1 MKTGFKK
8 IIAKVLS
15 FAILATAVA
24 QLPIPLFAQNV
35 LAGQDIGAII
45 NSDFETG
52 DLSGWENTG
61 NVAVNTA
68 DKQDGTCSVK
78 FSAAG
83 STLSQTLTGIP
94 QGSYTLSAW
103 VKGST
108 SGNTATITATNTGA
122 PDTKLFVDG
131 FISSTA
137 WTHVALRNV
146 LVYNG
151 QCTITVSSGNGTNL
165 LVDNIQL
172 VLDSNDNNPITNW
185 NLENGLT
192 GWDISG
198 SVSET
203 DTKQDT
209 GAMAAVLSAD
219 SQISQTVAVKPDTS
233 YIATVRAKVD
243 RQDVWNKIQQTN
255 AFGKTGELIKVAS
268 YGDRINLGVKGKNG
282 TVLRQAP
289 AGLEGYSLLTIAFK
303 TGPNDDQITIY
314 ANTIKDANYEKSVK
328 AYGTGATQD
337 QWTGNGSDKA
347 YVDNF
352 DLFEIDNSIIKGADV
367 SFLPI
372 IEDKGGKYFANG
384 VQQDCLTIMSNHG
397 VNAITGMIF
406 VDSGSP
412 IYDQS
417 SPKKQQFTSYID
429 ADGNPIPYTMQE
441 GYFGKEHWY
450 GLASRA
456 KELNMG
462 YEPSFHFSDGWMSAA
477 KAFTPVDWMY
487 KDSTGKLVDQSL
499 DEMTTTV
506 YNYVY
511 DFMKGLKDLGIEPS
525 SAKLGNEQDGG
536 IAWPNGKIYSTTIDG
551 FKSLFNAAYDATKAV
566 FPNTSC
572 SFHTNNGYNVDNSK
586 ALFNRLI
593 TNGIKV
599 DGEAHSLYSGH
610 PSSDILFMGSS
621 NIANFPALDYLNVE
635 TGFAVTR
642 YNPDFVDE
650 SGSMGQAGY
659 YQQNWNGQ
667 YNWLLDYMQAHR
679 DLQNPFSRMRGFFY
693 WAAEWIVVE
702 GAGASTPDGNTVDRR
717 TLFNNGDP
725 AFHEMGS
732 TADGKMGD
740 MTDGLYA
747 YLWRGCI
754 KDKPTSMQTPLK
766 GFGDYSISAEAP
778 TSIALVNPSS
788 VSQPQTTLELTE
800 GQTKRLLSK
809 IEPADGALDWE
820 VVWYSSDPSVAAVDK
835 HGFVTALAPGQADIT
850 VTTVEGSLSASCTVN
865 VTAAATVGD
874 GNLSITVNGA
884 AMPASMNAMV
894 WDKIK
899 LKASVPSTATNKV
912 VKFVSSNPEVAN
924 FLGAPEEAEEAGVL
938 FQQTDLT
945 AGVQLD
951 VKQPGTTV
959 VSAISGDGTASVQ
972 FTLDT
977 AKIPV
982 ESITLNQNSIKMSN
996 GRTYQL
1002 TAAVAPANA
1011 SFGDVVWSSSDSS
1024 VAKVDSNGLISSV
1037 GIGTAK
1043 ITAASVDDPAKFAE
1057 CNIEVVPVMVE
1068 GLSLDKTKL
1077 NIMINTQKNIIPV
1090 ITPVDA
1096 GNKTVTWS
1104 SDNESVATVDA
1115 NGTVTGHA
1123 EGTATIT
1130 ASANDTSNGA
1140 YSASCVVNVQ
1150 TTPVNVA
1157 GVTLN
1162 KDTLNFKSD
1171 YFSTANKPADAP
1183 VEKLIAQ
1190 VTPIDATN
1198 EDIIWTSDNETVAR
1212 VDAFGNVTALKSGN
1226 AVITATTADGNFTAA
1241 CKVLVPVVSESF
1253 ENRLAGDNWAVTMGS
1268 AAPNSAGVFSSEST
1282 KEAANI
1288 DNNVLK
1294 LSAGGNGI
1302 RASQKVF
1309 ANPIVNGKIIFD
1321 FDWNVGAPSASYGGQ
1336 LSIEDANNK
1345 RYLTLETNNN
1355 AEMTYSTG
1363 GTAANS
1369 SIAGTK
1375 VGTGF
1380 NVNNTTYNIKAT
1392 LNFALKTIDLT
1403 VTNKANPAITST
1415 INNIPFNAATTYT
1428 NTISKIQFVAT
1439 RSGSMSWTTWID
1451 NFNVYAAAPVPA
1463 SVSMNKTYLHLLNI
1477 AGTRSNTAQLTAV
1490 VNPNVSGIAQDVV
1503 WGSSNTSVATVSSTG
1518 LVKAMPEQ
1526 SGDVAITAT
1535 SVADPSLS
1543 AVCNVKVEGFY
1554 PMETLSIYST
1564 KSPAV
1569 GIEDST
1575 VNMNTGETLQL
1586 YTGTSNDCFI
1596 DTIEWVSSD
1605 ANKVFVDENG
1615 MLHAMAPGQVQISVT
1630 VDNYSANSQI
1640 SGGVKLTKSV
1650 TINVSGEAILNTYE
1664 LKTAINNATA
1674 AKTKPDDYYSQDSLT
1689 AYTAALNK
1697 AQNDLAA
1704 AINDNWDASHQS
1716 IIDQDVTELNAAV
1729 QGLARST
1736 NIAVTGI
1743 TLSTPD
1749 LKVSLGAGKQLT
1761 ATTVPEYAT
1770 DKSITW
1776 TSDNPAVAAVGPTGL
1791 VKGIAAGTAVIT
1803 AQSTNPAVKAAC
1815 SVTVTNDISTD
1826 YLANGGS
1833 VSANKSRA
1841 QNLPQYAL
1849 DSDANTAWSTGGAS
1863 SGADW
1868 WLLDLGNT
1876 AKIDSLT
1883 MNFWMKAKY
1892 SVETSVDGQSWHR
1905 VVDESGAFAGD
1916 TVNFTLNMP
1925 ENTYGRYIRVNFY
1938 AFQSG
1943 WVGLVYFQAKG
1954 EFKQPAPVMQSIGNK
1969 SVKAGELLAFTI
1981 SASDPLGKTITY
1993 SASGLPDGAALDPL
2007 TGEFRWTP
2015 TTSGTHSVTLTASN
2029 GTESASETIII
2040 EVGNNANTAPVINSI
2055 GNKQVNIG
2063 ENLYFEVYATDAD
2076 GDTLSLSVSGLPQG
2090 AEFNTTTPGAFSWTP
2105 DAAGLYPVTFMVTDG
2120 KGGAASETI
2129 SITVIDSQT
2138 PNNPPVF
2145 TLLADQAAVAG
2156 QQLVFDVEAVDLDAD
2171 ALIYGLTGEAHGAR
2185 IDPASGLFSW
2195 IPQTEGIYTFTF
2207 TVSDGKSQ
2215 TSMEITVTVNAP
2227 ASNNMPVLDKIGDKQ
2242 VNLGEKLEFI
2252 VTAADADGDT
2262 LLLNAVCLPEGAEFN
2277 TTTPGAFSWTP
2288 GTAGLYTVTF
2298 NVSDGRGG
2306 SASETITIAVND
2318 PQNLNNPPV
2327 FTQLDDQVAVA
2338 GQLLVM
2344 NVEAVDLDADPMV
2357 YGLTGETHGAYIDA
2371 ASGIFNWTPQAEGSY
2386 RFTFTV
2392 SDGRSITTKSI
2403 TITVNSTSLNNA
2415 PVLNTIGNKSITAGY
2430 TLAFTVTAED
2440 ADNDPITYSVAG
2452 LPAGAVFNSA
2462 DGSFSWTPGSA
2473 GTYRITFT
2481 AQDGKGGMDSETV
2494 TITVNPL
2501 GNNASI
2507 SSGSTGG
2514 SSGTGNPAVTDK
2526 VTIDKNNI
2534 TIETLSQTSDK
2545 TSVALKADD
2554 ITKAIEKASDGSL
2567 KINVRP
2573 AENTK
2578 DVKIEIPLRQIR
2590 SSEKT
2595 ISYVFV
2601 YTGLAELSFS
2611 TELLKSVENAEK
2623 VLVEVIKADTESLP
2637 EEVKKVIGNNTVY
2650 DFKLSIDGK
2659 ELNSFRNS
2667 DELKVEINYQLKS
2680 GQNPNNIVVYYI
2692 NDNGE
2697 LEVVKNGIFNTSS
2710 GKVEFSPK
2718 HFSKYA
2724 AAYVEVKFTDT
2735 FRAAWAQ
2742 ESIEALAAR
2751 EVVTGTGNNLFNPTG
2766 HITRGE
2772 FIAMLM
2778 NAFEL
2783 VDSDAISTFTDVKQG
2798 AWYYSAVASAEKL
2811 GITAGKANGTFGVND
2826 RITRQD
2832 MAVLAYRVSQLVGIK
2847 LNSPSEWNFK
2857 DAGSIA
2863 GYAKEAITAMK
2874 SSGIINGVGDNL
2886 MAPEKNTTRAEAAVI
2901 IYNLFKLNK

>member
-1 MKTGFKK
+1 MKTRFKK
-8 IIAKVLS
+8 VIANVLA
-15 FAILATAVA
+15 FALLTSAVT
-24 QLPIPLFAQNV
+24 QLPIPLFTQNV
-35 LAGQDIGAII
+35 LAGQNVGAII
-45 NSDFETG
+45 NPGFEAG
-52 DLSGWENTG
+52 DTSGWATNGT
-61 NVAVNTA
+61 VAA
-68 DKQDGTCSVK
+68 DTVEKQDGTYSVK
-78 FSAAG
+78 FTAAG
-83 STLSQTLTGIP
+83 STLTQTVTGIP

-108 SGNTATITATNTGA
+108 SGNTASMTATNTGA
-122 PDTKLFVDG
+122 PDTKLLIDG
-131 FISSTA
+131 FVNSAA

-151 QCTITVSSGNGTNL
+151 QCTIAVSSGNGTNL

-172 VLDSNDNNPITNW
+172 VLDSDDNNPITNW
-185 NLENGLT
+185 DLENGLT
-192 GWDISG
+192 GWDITG
-198 SVSET
+198 NVTVSAE
-203 DTKQDT
+203 KKDT
-209 GAMAAVLSAD
+209 GAKAAELSAD
-219 SQISQTVAVKPDTS
+219 SQISQTVPVKPDTS

-255 AFGKTGELIKVAS
+255 SFGKTGELIKVAS

-289 AGLEGYSLLTIAFK
+289 AGLDGYCLLTIAFK
-303 TGPNDDQITIY
+303 TGQNDDQITIY
-314 ANTIKDANYEKSVK
+314 ANTINDANYQKSVK

-337 QWTGNGSDKA
+337 QWTGNGTDKA

-406 VDSGSP
+406 VDSGSH

-417 SPKKQQFTSYID
+417 SPKKQQFTSYTD
-429 ADGNPIPYTMQE
+429 ADGNPIPYTMQD

-450 GLASRA
+450 GLALRA

-487 KDSTGKLVDQSL
+487 KDSGGKLVDQSL

-511 DFMKGLKDLGIEPS
+511 DFMNGLKNIGVEPS

-536 IAWPNGKIYSTTIDG
+536 IAWPNGKIYSSTIDG

-572 SFHTNNGYNVDNSK
+572 SFHTNNGYNVDNAK

-650 SGSMGQAGY
+650 SGSMGQASY

-679 DLQNPFSRMRGFFY
+679 DLQNPYSRMRGFFY

-702 GAGASTPDGNTVDRR
+702 GAGASTLDGNTVDRR

-725 AFHEMGS
+725 AFREMGS

-754 KDKPTSMQTPLK
+754 KDKPTSMQSPLK
-766 GFGDYSISAEAP
+766 AFGDYSISAETP
-778 TSIALVNPSS
+778 ISIALVNPSN
-788 VSQPQTTLELTE
+788 VAQPQTNLELTE

-809 IEPADGALDWE
+809 IEPANGALDWE
-820 VVWYSSDPSVAAVDK
+820 VVWSSSDPAVAAVDK
-835 HGFVTALAPGQADIT
+835 HGFVTALTPGQADIT
-850 VTTVEGSLSASCTVN
+850 VTTVEGGLSASCTVN
-865 VTAAATVGD
+865 VTAAAAVGD
-874 GNLSITVNGA
+874 GNISVTVNGA
-884 AMPASMNAMV
+884 AMPATMNAMV

-899 LKASVPSTATNKV
+899 LKASLPSTATNKV
-912 VKFVSSNPEVAN
+912 VKYVSSNPEVAN
-924 FLGAPEEAEEAGVL
+924 FLGAPEEAEEEGVF
-938 FQQTDLT
+938 FQQTDIT

-959 VSAISGDGTASVQ
+959 ISAVSGDGTAAVQ
-972 FTLDT
+972 FTLNT

-982 ESITLNQNSIKMSN
+982 NNVTLDQSTVRMST
-996 GRTYQL
+996 GRAYQL
-1002 TAAVAPANA
+1002 TATVAPANA
-1011 SFGDVVWSSSDSS
+1011 SFSDVIWTSSDTT
-1024 VAKVDSNGLISSV
+1024 VATVDNNGQVSSV
-1037 GIGTAK
+1037 GTGTAK
-1043 ITAASVDDPAKFAE
+1043 ITVASVDDPAKYAE
-1057 CNIEVVPVMVE
+1057 CNVEVVPVMVE
-1068 GLSLDKTKL
+1068 GLSLDRSKL
-1077 NIMINTQKNIIPV
+1077 NLMINTQKSIIPI

-1096 GNKTVTWS
+1096 DNKTVVWT
-1104 SDNESVATVDA
+1104 SDDAAIAGVDS
-1115 NGTVTGHA
+1115 NGVVTGHV
-1123 EGTATIT
+1123 EGTTTIRAT
-1130 ASANDTSNGA
+1130 ASDTSHGTYTA
-1140 YSASCVVNVQ
+1140 ACVVNVQ
-1150 TTPVNVA
+1150 TTPVKVTGVA
-1157 GVTLN
+1157 LN
-1162 KDTLNFKSD
+1162 KDSFSFKSD
-1171 YFSTANKPADAP
+1171 YFSTANKPADTP

-1190 VTPIDATN
+1190 VAPIDATN
-1198 EDIIWTSDNETVAR
+1198 EDVIWTSDNETVAR

-1226 AVITATTADGNFTAA
+1226 AVITATTADGSYTAA

-1253 ENRLAGDNWAVTMGS
+1253 ENRLTGDNWAVTMGS
-1268 AAPNSAGVFSSEST
+1268 AAPNSAGVFSSEVT

-1309 ANPIVNGKIIFD
+1309 ANPIVNGKVIFD

-1380 NVNNTTYNIKAT
+1380 NVNNATYNINAT

-1428 NTISKIQFVAT
+1428 NSINKIQFVAT
-1439 RSGSMSWTTWID
+1439 RSGGMSWSTWID
-1451 NFNVYAAAPVPA
+1451 NLNVYAAAPVPA
-1463 SVSMNKTYLHLLNI
+1463 SVSMNKSYLHLLNI
-1477 AGTRSNTAQLTAV
+1477 AGTRSNTAQLSAV
-1490 VNPNVSGIAQDVV
+1490 VNPNVSGIVQDVV
-1503 WGSSNTSVATVSSTG
+1503 WSSSNTSVATVSSTG
-1518 LVKAMPEQ
+1518 LVTAVPEQ
-1526 SGDVAITAT
+1526 SGDVVITAA
-1535 SVADPSLS
+1535 SVADPTLS
-1543 AVCNVKVEGFY
+1543 AACNVKVEGFY

-1564 KSPAV
+1564 NSPAV

-1586 YTGTSNDCFI
+1586 NTGTSNDCFI
-1596 DTIEWVSSD
+1596 DTIEWVSGD
-1605 ANKVFVDENG
+1605 AHKVYVDENG
-1615 MLHAMAPGQVQISVT
+1615 KLYAMAPGLAHISVT
-1630 VDNYSANSQI
+1630 VDNYSNNTQI

-1650 TINVSGEAILNTYE
+1650 TVNVSGEAILNTFE
-1664 LKTAINNATA
+1664 LKNAIQKAIVS
-1674 AKTKPDDYYSQDSLT
+1674 KTKPDDYYTQESLT

-1697 AQNDLAA
+1697 AQSDLAA
-1704 AINDNWDASHQS
+1704 AINENWDASRQS
-1716 IIDQDVTELNAAV
+1716 TIDQTVTALNAAV
-1729 QGLARST
+1729 QGLTLSSNVT
-1736 NIAVTGI
+1736 VTGV
-1743 TLSTPD
+1743 TLSTAN
-1749 LKVSLGAGKQLT
+1749 LRVSVGAGRQLT
-1761 ATTVPEYAT
+1761 ATAAPEYAT
-1770 DKSITW
+1770 DKTITW
-1776 TSDNPAVAAVGPTGL
+1776 TSDNPAVASVGPAGI
-1791 VKGIAAGTAVIT
+1791 VKGIAEGTAVIT
-1803 AQSTNPAVKAAC
+1803 AQSTNPAVKATC
-1815 SVTVTNDISTD
+1815 SVTVTKDISTD

-1841 QNLPQYAL
+1841 QNPPQYAL
-1849 DSDANTAWSTGGAS
+1849 DTDANTAWSTGGAS

-1868 WLLDLGNT
+1868 WLLDLGNI

-1905 VVDESGAFAGD
+1905 VVDESAAFAGD

-1925 ENTYGRYIRVNFY
+1925 ANTYGRYIRVNFY

-1954 EFKQPAPVMQSIGNK
+1954 EFKQPAPVIQGIGNK
-1969 SVKAGELLAFTI
+1969 SVKAGDELAFTI
-1981 SASDPLGKTITY
+1981 SANDPLGKTITY
-1993 SASGLPDGAALDPL
+1993 SASGLPEGAVLNPA

-2015 TTSGTHSVTLTASN
+2015 FTGGSHSVTFTASN
-2029 GTESASETIII
+2029 GTESISETITI
-2040 EVGNNANTAPVINSI
+2040 EVNQSTNTAPVINTI

-2063 ENLYFEVYATDAD
+2063 ENLYFEVVATDAD
-2076 GDTLSLSVSGLPQG
+2076 GDTLSLSASGLPQGAEFNTATPGAFSWTPDTAGLYPVTFTVSDGQGGSASETVAITVIDPQTPNNPPVFTQLTDQVAVAGQLLVMNVEAVDLDADPLVYGLTGVTHGAHIDTASGMFTWTPQTDGIYTFTFTVSDGKSLTTREISVTVNTPSNSIPVLDQVGDKQVNLGEKLEFVVTATDADGDTLQLGAVGLPQG

-2105 DAAGLYPVTFMVTDG
+2105 D
-2120 KGGAASETI
+2120 
-2129 SITVIDSQT
+2129 
-2138 PNNPPVF
+2138 
-2145 TLLADQAAVAG
+2145 
-2156 QQLVFDVEAVDLDAD
+2156 
-2171 ALIYGLTGEAHGAR
+2171 
-2185 IDPASGLFSW
+2185 
-2195 IPQTEGIYTFTF
+2195 
-2207 TVSDGKSQ
+2207 
-2215 TSMEITVTVNAP
+2215 
-2227 ASNNMPVLDKIGDKQ
+2227 
-2242 VNLGEKLEFI
+2242 
-2252 VTAADADGDT
+2252 
-2262 LLLNAVCLPEGAEFN
+2262 
-2277 TTTPGAFSWTP
+2277 
-2288 GTAGLYTVTF
+2288 TAGLYTVTF
-2298 NVSDGRGG
+2298 NVNDGRGG
-2306 SASETITIAVND
+2306 SASETITITVND

-2338 GQLLVM
+2338 GQQLVM

-2357 YGLTGETHGAYIDA
+2357 YGLTGETHGAHIDA
-2371 ASGIFNWTPQAEGSY
+2371 ASGIFTWTPQAEGSY

-2403 TITVNSTSLNNA
+2403 TVTVNSTSLNNV
-2415 PVLNTIGNKSITAGY
+2415 PVLNSIGNKSITAGY
-2430 TLAFTVTAED
+2430 TLAFTVAATD
-2440 ADNDPITYSVAG
+2440 ADNDPITYRAAG
-2452 LPAGAVFNSA
+2452 LPAGAAFNSA
-2462 DGSFSWTPGSA
+2462 TGAFSWTPVST
-2473 GTYRITFT
+2473 GTYGITFT
-2481 AQDGKGGMDSETV
+2481 AEDGKGGIDSEAV
-2494 TITVNPL
+2494 TITVNSS
-2501 GNNASI
+2501 GNSATVP
-2507 SSGSTGG
+2507 SGSTGG
-2514 SSGTGNPAVTDK
+2514 NSGTSVQAVTDK
-2526 VTIDKNNI
+2526 VTIDNNKI
-2534 TIETLSQTSDK
+2534 IIETLSQTSDK

-2554 ITKAIEKASDGSL
+2554 ITKAMEKAAGDIL
-2567 KINVRP
+2567 NINVRP
-2573 AENTK
+2573 VENTK
-2578 DVKIEIPLRQIR
+2578 AVKVEIPLKQITG
-2590 SSEKT
+2590 SEKT
-2595 ISYVFV
+2595 IVTV
-2601 YTGLAELSFS
+2601 TVDTGLAEVSFS
-2611 TELLKSVENAEK
+2611 TELLKSMENAQK
-2623 VLVEVIKADTESLP
+2623 LLIEVNKADTGSLP
-2637 EEVKKVIGNNTVY
+2637 EEVRKVIGNNPVY

-2659 ELNSFRNS
+2659 EINSFKNS
-2667 DELKVEINYQLKS
+2667 DKLKVEINYQLMP
-2680 GQNPNNIVVYYI
+2680 GQNPNNIVAYYI

-2697 LEVVKNGIFNTSS
+2697 LEVVKNGIFNAST

-2724 AAYVEVKFTDT
+2724 AAYAEVKFTDT
-2735 FRAAWAQ
+2735 ARATWAQ

-2751 EVVTGTGNNLFNPTG
+2751 EIVTGTGNNLFNPTE

-2778 NAFEL
+2778 NAFDL
-2783 VDSDAISTFTDVKQG
+2783 VDSGAISAFTDVRQG
-2798 AWYYSAVASAEKL
+2798 AWYYGAVASAEKL
-2811 GITAGKANGTFGVND
+2811 GITAGKADGTFGVND

-2832 MAVLAYRVSQLVGIK
+2832 MAVLAYKVSQLVGIK
-2847 LNSPSEWNFK
+2847 LNSPSELNFK